1 MINTRYTDFIE
12 YISNNLNLNIVEVDT
27 NYI

>member
-12 YISNNLNLNIVEVDT
+12 YISNNSNLNIVEVDT